1 MNITTSPEDNSEEYW
16 VLLVIMH
23 FIILVVGFLGN
34 AFVLA
39 VYTCSRKP
47 LCTMDAYLINLSI
60 SDLLLA
66 FTCLFYLTSLIDNWI
81 FGEPMCKIISLLNE
95 TVFTFSIFTVA
106 CIACDQYLATVKLSS
121 CPIRKNAVPTYIKV
135 MLTITWLLSLLIG
148 IPDYF
153 VYKEEITNG
162 TSQCSISLD
171 LLTKQSYYMILV
183 LQVTFPFFIPLIAIL
198 FCYIAILFK
207 VRSTSIVQ
215 KRRVYKTVLGLIS
228 VFLLLEAP
236 YHICIFMETI
246 KIISKTWTEITFLL
260 AAFSSCIHPFLYAL
274 LWKKFRKRVIKITPS
289 FAKNEKTLK
298 KAKKHSDSSKKI

>member
-1 MNITTSPEDNSEEYW
+1 MNITNSPEDNSKEYW

-47 LCTMDAYLINLSI
+47 LCTMDAYLINLSV

-66 FTCLFYLTSLIDNWI
+66 FTCLFYLTSLIDKWI
-81 FGEPMCKIISLLNE
+81 FGEAMCKIISLLNE
-95 TVFTFSIFTVA
+95 TVFTSSMFTVA
-106 CIACDQYLATVKLSS
+106 CIACDQYFATVKSSS

-135 MLTITWLLSLLIG
+135 MLPIIWLLSLLIG

-153 VYKEEITNG
+153 VYEEETTNA
-162 TSQCSISLD
+162 TTQCNISLD
-171 LLTKQSYYMILV
+171 LLTKQEYYMILV

-198 FCYIAILFK
+198 FCYVAILFK
-207 VRSTSIVQ
+207 VRSTSILQ

-236 YHICIFMETI
+236 YHICIFMEIITI
-246 KIISKTWTEITFLL
+246 STTWDEITFLL

-289 FAKNEKTLK
+289 FAKNGKTLK
-298 KAKKHSDSSKKI
+298 KAEKHSDSSKEI